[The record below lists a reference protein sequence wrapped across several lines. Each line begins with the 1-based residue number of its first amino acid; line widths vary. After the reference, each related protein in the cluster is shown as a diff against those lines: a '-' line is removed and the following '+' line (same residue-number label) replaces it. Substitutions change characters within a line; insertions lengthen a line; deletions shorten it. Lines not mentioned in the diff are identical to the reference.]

1 MHKDLGEIRQKL
13 KFISP
18 DLLSAALF
26 SPPAQ
31 RRATTAL
38 LAVYTEIRGILREC
52 SDAGVA
58 RTKLAWWQEELE
70 LLSAHHPRHPLCKTL
85 DEQLGG
91 RALPTQTFFDITAGV
106 STDIG
111 AVAFEHYEDVERY
124 CYQRGGALTELAAQL
139 DGPQPPGT
147 LYAARLLG
155 QSWQLADIVFNGS
168 EYARHGRNYFAAD
181 DLRRYSIDPQAV
193 IQQRANPRVQTLL
206 KDYAQRTTAQYTS
219 ASVLA
224 NVNWS
229 KLACALVLAG
239 LARARLKKFTAR
251 THTPAVAPVEL
262 GAFTQLWI
270 AWRSARRA
278 LRSRRPLS

>member
-1 MHKDLGEIRQKL
+1 MNKDLGEIRQKL
-13 KFISP
+13 KSISP

-26 SPPAQ
+26 SPPEQ
-31 RRATTAL
+31 RTAATAL
-38 LAVYTEIRGILREC
+38 LAIYTEMRGILREC

-70 LLSAHHPRHPLCKTL
+70 LLAAHHPRHPFCKAL
-85 DEQLGG
+85 DDHLGG
-91 RALPTQTFFDITAGV
+91 RSLPTQTFFDITASV

-124 CYQRGGALTELAAQL
+124 SYQRGGALTELAAQL

-168 EYARHGRNYFAAD
+168 EYARHGRNYFASG
-181 DLRRYSIDPQAV
+181 DLRRYAIVPQAI
-193 IQQRANPRVQTLL
+193 IQQRSSSQVQVLL
-206 KDYAQRTTAQYTS
+206 QDYAQRASAQYANAS
-219 ASVLA
+219 ALT
-224 NVNWS
+224 NVNWN

-239 LARARLKKFTAR
+239 LAHARLKKFTSHS
-251 THTPAVAPVEL
+251 HTSPGAPVEL
-262 GAFTQLWI
+262 DAFSQLWI
-270 AWRSARRA
+270 AWRNARRA
-278 LRSRRPLS
+278 MRSRRPLS

>member
-1 MHKDLGEIRQKL
+1 MNKDLREIQKKL
-13 KFISP
+13 KSISP

-26 SPPAQ
+26 SPPEQHTA
-31 RRATTAL
+31 ATAL

-70 LLSAHHPRHPLCKTL
+70 LLAAHRPRHPLCKAL
-85 DEQLGG
+85 DEHLGG
-91 RALPTQTFFDITAGV
+91 RVLPTQTFFDITAGV

-139 DGPQPPGT
+139 DGPQPPGA

-155 QSWQLADIVFNGS
+155 QSWQLADIVFNGP

-181 DLRRYSIDPQAV
+181 DLRRYAV
-193 IQQRANPRVQTLL
+193 DQRAIIQQRASSEVQALL
-206 KDYAQRTTAQYTS
+206 KDYAERASAQYANAS
-219 ASVLA
+219 ALA
-224 NVNWS
+224 SVNWS
-229 KLACALVLAG
+229 TLACALVLAG
-239 LARARLKKFTAR
+239 LAHARLKKFTAR
-251 THTPAVAPVEL
+251 SRTSPGTPVEL
-262 GAFTQLWI
+262 GAFSQLWI